1 MVTTLKPKARDT
13 PTRPMPTCGNPAAI
27 TALPHPAK
35 VSQNVPIA
43 SATYF
48 CAFMTFSPGL
58 IPMCGDSH
66 GSDDMLVSWG
76 RQLMNI
82 LHLRCRKRFVKEV
95 RELSSHW
102 RRARR
107 L

>member
-1 MVTTLKPKARDT
+1 MVTTLKPKVRAT
-13 PTRPMPTCGNPAAI
+13 PTKPMPSCGNPAAI

-58 IPMCGDSH
+58 IPACDDSH
-66 GSDDMLVSWG
+66 DGMTCQFLKVVNSRTYCICVAQKCFVRTQVSFHHIG
-76 RQLMNI
+76 AGA
-82 LHLRCRKRFVKEV
+82 VV
-95 RELSSHW
+95 
-102 RRARR
+102 
-107 L
+107 